1 MVSKNT
7 VIAFLLCTA
16 VLLGVILIFKL
27 RPSYA
32 GSTTRAGDYVAS
44 SARLDTGTDLLWLIN
59 VHTQQ
64 LIAYGVDRNG
74 LIANLG
80 SIDLDVIF
88 QPPPMMMMPPPTPR
102 RPGTISPSTPG
113 AGTTTP
119 TTPRKRTNTTVVP

>member
-16 VLLGVILIFKL
+16 VLLGAILIFQL

-32 GSTTRAGDYVAS
+32 GSSTRAGDFVVA

-80 SIDLDVIF
+80 SIDLGIIF
-88 QPPPMMMMPPPTPR
+88 QPPPTMRMPAPTPR
-102 RPGTISPSTPG
+102 SGSISPSTPG

-119 TTPRKRTNTTVVP
+119 ATPRKRSNTTVVP

>member
-16 VLLGVILIFKL
+16 VLLGVILIFQL
-27 RPSYA
+27 RPS
-32 GSTTRAGDYVAS
+32 S
-44 SARLDTGTDLLWLIN
+44 SARLDTSTDLLWLIN

-74 LIANLG
+74 LIAHLG

-88 QPPPMMMMPPPTPR
+88 QPAPMMMMPTPR
-102 RPGTISPSTPG
+102 TGTTSPSTPG
-113 AGTTTP
+113 AGTPTP
-119 TTPRKRTNTTVVP
+119 TTPRKRPTTPVVP

>member
-16 VLLGVILIFKL
+16 VLLAVILVFQL
-27 RPSYA
+27 HPSYA
-32 GSTTRAGDYVAS
+32 GSATRAGDYVTA
-44 SARLDTGTDLLWLIN
+44 SARLDTGTDLLWLLN

-74 LIANLG
+74 LIAHLG

-88 QPPPMMMMPPPTPR
+88 QAPPTMMMPRTMP
-102 RPGTISPSTPG
+102 RPGTTSPSTPG
-113 AGTTTP
+113 SGTTTP

>member
-16 VLLGVILIFKL
+16 VLLGVILIFQL
-27 RPSYA
+27 HPSYA
-32 GSTTRAGDYVAS
+32 GSTTRAGDYVVA

-88 QPPPMMMMPPPTPR
+88 QPPPNIIMPPPAPR
-102 RPGTISPSTPG
+102 T
-113 AGTTTP
+113 GTTTP
-119 TTPRKRTNTTVVP
+119 TTPGTGTTTPATPRKRTNTTVVP

>member
-16 VLLGVILIFKL
+16 VLLAVILIFQL
-27 RPSYA
+27 HPSYA
-32 GSTTRAGDYVAS
+32 GTSSRAGDYVAS

-80 SIDLDVIF
+80 SIDLAVIF
-88 QPPPMMMMPPPTPR
+88 QPLPTMMMPAPAP
-102 RPGTISPSTPG
+102 RPGTTIPSTPG
-113 AGTTTP
+113 SGTTTP
-119 TTPRKRTNTTVVP
+119 TTPRKQTNTTVVP

>member
-16 VLLGVILIFKL
+16 VLLGVILIFQL
-27 RPSYA
+27 HPSYA

-44 SARLDTGTDLLWLIN
+44 SARLDTGTDFLWLIN

-80 SIDLDVIF
+80 SVDLAIIF
-88 QPPPMMMMPPPTPR
+88 QAPPTMMMPPPAP
-102 RPGTISPSTPG
+102 RPGTTTPSTPG
-113 AGTTTP
+113 SGTTTP

>member
-16 VLLGVILIFKL
+16 VLLGVILIFQL
-27 RPSYA
+27 HPSYA
-32 GSTTRAGDYVAS
+32 GSSTRAGSYVAS

-59 VHTQQ
+59 VYNQQ

-80 SIDLDVIF
+80 SVDLDVIF
-88 QPPPMMMMPPPTPR
+88 QPPPMMQMIPPTPPR
-102 RPGTISPSTPG
+102 TGTGTTP
-113 AGTTTP
+113 GTTTP
-119 TTPRKRTNTTVVP
+119 TPPRKRTNTTVVP

>member
-16 VLLGVILIFKL
+16 VLLGVILIFQL

-44 SARLDTGTDLLWLIN
+44 SARLDTSTDLLWLIN

-74 LIANLG
+74 LIAHLG

-88 QPPPMMMMPPPTPR
+88 QPAPMMMMPTPR
-102 RPGTISPSTPG
+102 TGTTSPSTPG
-113 AGTTTP
+113 SVTPTP
-119 TTPRKRTNTTVVP
+119 TTPRKRPTTPVVP